1 MKKKKKPLIEIFY
14 DILRY
19 IGIAIIIFVAAF
31 LSFYPEYLKYKAVYD
46 DEAPI
51 WVIFFR

>member
-19 IGIAIIIFVAAF
+19 IGIAIIILVTAF

-46 DEAPI
+46 GEVPA
-51 WVIFFR
+51 WFIFFH

>member
-1 MKKKKKPLIEIFY
+1 MKKKKKPLVEILY
-14 DILRY
+14 DIFRY
-19 IGIAIIIFVAAF
+19 ISIAIVILVAAF

-46 DEAPI
+46 GEAPA